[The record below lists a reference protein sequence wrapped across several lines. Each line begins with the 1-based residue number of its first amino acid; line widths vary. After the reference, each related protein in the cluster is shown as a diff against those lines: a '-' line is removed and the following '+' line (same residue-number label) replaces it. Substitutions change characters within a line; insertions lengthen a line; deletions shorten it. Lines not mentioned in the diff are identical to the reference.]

1 MPPVHAFGVVLG
13 LQQEWRHATHDHR
26 LAHALGTVLSEVAC
40 DLAAAH
46 RESDQREILQLQV
59 RDQATGGCYCLGLRN
74 LDGGNP
80 QG

>member
-1 MPPVHAFGVVLG
+1 
-13 LQQEWRHATHDHR
+13 
-26 LAHALGTVLSEVAC
+26 
-40 DLAAAH
+40 
-46 RESDQREILQLQV
+46 V